1 MYQPELLCENGELWT
16 GGRSPQPRSQAQHT
30 HGPRVEEG
38 LHCRAVTSMKEL
50 VTSDSRPIPEA
61 YENVAIALHMQ
72 YPVAASTLPTQ
83 TSLKST
89 FLRGRRFIYPPLP
102 VAIDNLHNIPD
113 VFSNIGEDRSLLS
126 PNTLNEGQY
135 GLLVFCTNDGLR

>member
-1 MYQPELLCENGELWT
+1 MESY
-16 GGRSPQPRSQAQHT
+16 
-30 HGPRVEEG
+30 G
-38 LHCRAVTSMKEL
+38 LEDVPHSLEVKHNILMDREWKRDFIAERWPSMKEL

-61 YENVAIALHMQ
+61 YENVAIALHPQ
-72 YPVAASTLPTQ
+72 HPVAASTLPTQ

-126 PNTLNEGQY
+126 SNTLNEGQY
-135 GLLVFCTNDGLR
+135 GLLVFCTNDGLC